1 MGQKRKKLARSLG
14 GFVTEKSRFSRENDF
29 GKSNVPTNLP
39 PGFDGLSGKPN
50 AAFRFEFPKPGL
62 GRLPIGRSNTCR
74 LHRNKDRLGE
84 LD

>member
-39 PGFDGLSGKPN
+39 PGFYGL
-50 AAFRFEFPKPGL
+50 
-62 GRLPIGRSNTCR
+62 
-74 LHRNKDRLGE
+74 
-84 LD
+84 